1 MIKCDKNKIQ
11 ISGPSVVILAE
22 CSSVLEAVK
31 NMLAEKH
38 GEERAMKD
46 MQVVWDTAFLSAEE
60 IAAKNKEME
69 AELPPEVVA
78 FTDML
83 LKIFWGGTPDN
94 DGSVEEDENNE

>member
-11 ISGPSVVILAE
+11 ILGPSVVILAE

-69 AELPPEVVA
+69 VELPPEVVA
-78 FTDML
+78 FADML
-83 LKIFWGGTPDN
+83 VKIFGGTPDN
-94 DGSVEEDENNE
+94 DGGVEEDKDNE

>member
-22 CSSVLEAVK
+22 CSSVLETVK

-46 MQVVWDTAFLSAEE
+46 MKVVWDAAFLSAEE

-83 LKIFWGGTPDN
+83 VKIFGGR
-94 DGSVEEDENNE
+94 SR

>member
-11 ISGPSVVILAE
+11 ISGPIVVILAE
-22 CSSVLEAVK
+22 CSSLLEAVK

-69 AELPPEVVA
+69 VEFPPEVVA
-78 FTDML
+78 FADML
-83 LKIFWGGTPDN
+83 VKIFGGEH
-94 DGSVEEDENNE
+94 SR